1 LGLFQLASAA
11 SVFAADPAT
20 PQPFAW
26 PWWRELPSHAFGW
39 VVPLLCFVMMV
50 VMILFMMRR
59 GMGCMRHGRAAD
71 KSDVHGSTNRSRS
84 EPSGSALGIL
94 NERYARGEIDTQE
107 YEEKKAAITRS
118 G

>member
-1 LGLFQLASAA
+1 
-11 SVFAADPAT
+11 
-20 PQPFAW
+20 
-26 PWWRELPSHAFGW
+26 
-39 VVPLLCFVMMV
+39 MMV

-94 NERYARGEIDTQE
+94 NERYARGETDTQE
-107 YEEKKAAITRS
+107 YEEKKNGCDHSFRVAS
-118 G
+118 